1 MTIRKYRAAL
11 AAVLAIALVATT
23 VPVLSFTIPYPS
35 ISSRTIAFAP
45 HNHPAKVSSP
55 GVRNHEPS
63 SAIIPLYA
71 AAEVS
76 APPPAEAGEEKL
88 FEPLGKGVWRDYQMR
103 LPHLVS
109 DVTDGFN
116 VQVSP

>member
-1 MTIRKYRAAL
+1 MTIRKYRAAF
-11 AAVLAIALVATT
+11 APVLATALVATT
-23 VPVLSFTIPYPS
+23 VPVLSFTVPSPS
-35 ISSRTIAFAP
+35 ISSRFISVAP
-45 HNHPAKVSSP
+45 HDHYAKVFSP
-55 GVRNHEPS
+55 GERHHVRS
-63 SAIIPLYA
+63 SAIIPVYA

-76 APPPAEAGEEKL
+76 TPPPAEDGEEKL
-88 FEPLGKGVWRDYQMR
+88 FEPLGKGVWRDYHMR